1 MSVAASEADADVRPG
16 SAADDDLGDPNSSP
30 PTRGPAV
37 GRLEVGLLIAGFIA
51 LAVAVIGTRWGEFTP
66 DTRPDLYEQPGRFLN
81 DTLQAWVGGATGL
94 GQGNFNAGA
103 APVAVVVWVIRTL
116 GAPAWLAVRI
126 WRVLLL
132 VVAAWGIRRYLGAV
146 LGDRLTVTARLVV
159 TVFWVAN
166 PYVIVA
172 GNTTPI
178 LLPYALLPW
187 TMLAFVRAIREPR
200 SWRWPAAFA
209 LAFFAQT
216 GLNAGVIPFFQL
228 LALPG
233 HLLWARWVEQR
244 RIRDLLGTV
253 VRCGV
258 LSVVVSL
265 YWLAPAFL
273 ATGTGASI
281 AGTTEDPVDVART
294 SSYAE
299 TSRLLGAWPL
309 YGRSGDRLFLGGY
322 TAYLTNPFAVAA
334 SFLVPVAV
342 GLALWRSR
350 SRERLLVVGLLAVA
364 LPTMVGLFP
373 SDSPYAAG
381 RLLLR
386 IFESVPAS
394 LAFRTTNKVG
404 AVVVLAYALA
414 LAIGVGSWQRAT
426 HHSTTLVRRSGLAVA
441 TVALLGASMPMWNGS
456 LYPLGYEVPAT
467 WHQATADLDDHPE
480 RGRVLVVP
488 GGTGGNYRWGMRSP
502 DDLFPSHL
510 QRDAVSRNVVVGRGD
525 PSGNLLS
532 WFDTALQQGVLTPTG
547 TSTMARYLGA
557 GDVVVRNDVL
567 TEETAGARPS
577 VISEA
582 VGADPGLKPERT
594 YGRPGAD
601 TVPESSGVPSDD
613 LRKLNPADAKLHP
626 VETHRVRDPAAAVSV
641 AGAEDLV
648 IIDGDGE
655 AVGFLAGL
663 GILDGTQPFR
673 YLGDL
678 DAGELATS
686 VDAGARLVLTD
697 TNRRR
702 AWDTNRL
709 IGATSPTLTVGED
722 IDSGSGATVTLW
734 PDDPDRQTVATYE
747 GIASISTDI
756 EGFGI
761 QPFGKAALALDG
773 DPTTG
778 WSNGGFHGAEGGQIV
793 IRLHSAQTV
802 RSVSVKP
809 SNTEPSAVESVS
821 VQVGSQVGDAEMLG
835 GEEVVRVPIRPTVA
849 DTITLTITGQSAG
862 ANPVGIKEIIVNE
875 GEVLADEVIR
885 MPRTLANMMGRPA
898 SGGSSGSMSET
909 LASVPLD
916 VVMTRQQGQ
925 AGRRDD
931 DEEYQIVRSF
941 DLPMARR
948 FTFAATLSSSD
959 VDPDLIRAVR
969 DGGTDC
975 MVMASLDG
983 TDVAARITSTP
994 EQLDEGQVHLT
1005 GCDEVDLAAGTHR
1018 FETIFGWRLNQVHLS
1033 SADDHDDDDDT
1044 RSAAEVLDGPGEV
1057 VVTDASPTRMEMD
1070 LPAGT
1075 GLRFV
1080 RLGEAFDPRWT
1091 LEVDGVDY
1099 GPPILIDGYS
1109 VGWLV
1114 DSEAHQLVASFPAQ
1128 GAVRTTLA
1136 ISAVSVAGVVAVA
1149 VLPAPVLWT
1158 RRRRRSTPDRW
1169 WEEV

>member
-1 MSVAASEADADVRPG
+1 MSVAASESDVDVRPDSG
-16 SAADDDLGDPNSSP
+16 ADGDLDERGRSP
-30 PTRGPAV
+30 LKHGPATGHRERSLLLV
-37 GRLEVGLLIAGFIA
+37 GFVA
-51 LAVAVIGTRWGEFTP
+51 LAVAVIGTRWGDFTP
-66 DTRPDLYEQPGRFLN
+66 DTRPDLYEQPGRFLS

-103 APVAVVVWVIRTL
+103 APVAVVVWFIRTL
-116 GAPAWLAVRI
+116 GAPAWMAVRI
-126 WRVLLL
+126 WRLLLL

-146 LGDRLTVTARLVV
+146 LGDRLTVTARMVV
-159 TVFWVAN
+159 TVFWVVN

-187 TMLAFVRAIREPR
+187 TMLAFVRATREPY

-216 GLNAGVIPFFQL
+216 GLNAGVVPFFQL

-233 HLLWARWVEQR
+233 HLVWARWVEHR
-244 RIRDLLGTV
+244 RVRDLWRTV
-253 VRCGV
+253 VRCGL

-273 ATGTGASI
+273 ASGTGASI
-281 AGTTEDPVDVART
+281 AGTTESPVDVART

-322 TAYLTNPFAVAA
+322 TTYLTNPLAVAA

-350 SRERLLVVGLLAVA
+350 SRERLLVVGMLAVA
-364 LPTMVGLFP
+364 LPVMVGLFP
-373 SDSPYAAG
+373 PERPYAAG

-414 LAIGVGSWQRAT
+414 LAIGIRSWQRST
-426 HHSTTLVRRSGLAVA
+426 HHSGLAVRRSGMALAAV
-441 TVALLGASMPMWNGS
+441 VLLGASLPLWNGS
-456 LYPLGYEVPAT
+456 LYPLGYDVPGS
-467 WHQATADLDDHPE
+467 WRQATAALDEHPE

-510 QRDAVSRNVVVGRGD
+510 ERQAVSRNTVVGRGD

-532 WFDTALQQGVLTPTG
+532 WFDTALQQGVLAPEA

-567 TEETAGARPS
+567 AEESAGARPS
-577 VISEA
+577 VVSSTVA
-582 VGADPGLKPERT
+582 GDPGLTLDQT
-594 YGRPGAD
+594 YGKPGVD
-601 TVPESSGVPSDD
+601 TIPENSGVPSDE
-613 LRKLNPADAKLHP
+613 LRNLNPADAELYP
-626 VETHRVRDPAAAVSV
+626 VEIHQVTDPVSAVSV
-641 AGAEDLV
+641 AGVEDLV
-648 IIDGDGE
+648 IVDGDGE
-655 AVGFLAGL
+655 AVGPLAGL
-663 GILDGTQPFR
+663 GILDGSQPFR

-678 DAGELATS
+678 DAGDLTVA

-702 AWDTNRL
+702 AWDINRL
-709 IGATSPTLTVGED
+709 LGSTSPTLTVTED
-722 IDSGSGATVTLW
+722 IDAGNGSTVTLW
-734 PDDPDRQTVATYE
+734 PDDPDRQTVTSYD
-747 GIASISTDI
+747 GIAGISTDV
-756 EGFGI
+756 EGFGV
-761 QPFGKAALALDG
+761 QPFGKAASMLDG

-778 WSNGGFHGAEGGQIV
+778 WSNGGFHRAEGGQIV
-793 IRLHSAQTV
+793 IRLRSPQLI

-809 SNTEPSAVESVS
+809 TATEPSKIEAVS
-821 VQVGSQVGDAEMLG
+821 VQVGTQVGQAQMLPD
-835 GEEVVRVPIRPTVA
+835 EEVVRVPLRPTTA
-849 DTITLTITGQSAG
+849 DTITLTITGQSPG
-862 ANPVGIKEIIVNE
+862 ANPVGIKEIIINE
-875 GEVLADEVIR
+875 GTVLAEEMIR
-885 MPRTLANMMGRPA
+885 MPRTLATMTDR
-898 SGGSSGSMSET
+898 SSTGGSSGSSASMNEA
-909 LASVPLD
+909 LRSVPLD

-925 AGRRDD
+925 SGRRDD
-931 DEEYQIVRSF
+931 DEEYQLDRSF
-941 DLPMARR
+941 DLPVARR
-948 FTFAATLSSSD
+948 FTFAASLSSSE
-959 VDPDLIRAVR
+959 VDPDLIEAAREGA
-969 DGGTDC
+969 TAC
-975 MVMASLDG
+975 MVVASFDG
-983 TDVAARITSTP
+983 SDVVAEITSTP

-1005 GCDEVDLAAGTHR
+1005 GCDEIDLAAGTHR
-1018 FETIFGWRLNQVHLS
+1018 FETIFGWRLDQVHL
-1033 SADDHDDDDDT
+1033 
-1044 RSAAEVLDGPGEV
+1044 RSVGDEVPATAEVTSGPGEIEIA
-1057 VVTDASPTRMEMD
+1057 DASPTRMEMD
-1070 LPAGT
+1070 LSAGA

-1080 RLGEAFDPRWT
+1080 RLGQAFDPRWA

-1109 VGWLV
+1109 AGWLI
-1114 DSEAHQLVASFPAQ
+1114 DSEAHHLVASFPAQ
-1128 GAVRTTLA
+1128 GAVRITLA

-1158 RRRRRSTPDRW
+1158 RRRRRSGSDRSW
-1169 WEEV
+1169 GAD